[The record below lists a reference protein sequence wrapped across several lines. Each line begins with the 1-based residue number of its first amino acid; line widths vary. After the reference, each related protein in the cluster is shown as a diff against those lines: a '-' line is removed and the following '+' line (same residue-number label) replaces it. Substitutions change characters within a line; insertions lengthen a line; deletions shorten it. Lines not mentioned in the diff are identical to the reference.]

1 MNFKCLAS
9 VYHGSVL
16 EPGLTTAKWEIHVT
30 GFPHNFLNCPSI
42 LSHLDCRDPDHS
54 LFTSS
59 LYFMSFGSLGVLSIF
74 SLFNLSSPFSETH
87 HHCHRPICA
96 HVFPRSPSF
105 LSWAPMASFSSHL
118 HVFVSSHLP
127 PSLHP
132 PTLSLLCFSLSLS
145 VSTSVIHQ
153 CEQQY
158 RLISL

>member
-1 MNFKCLAS
+1 M
-9 VYHGSVL
+9 
-16 EPGLTTAKWEIHVT
+16 

-42 LSHLDCRDPDHS
+42 LSHLDGRDPDHS

-105 LSWAPMASFSSHL
+105 LSWAPMASLSSHL

-132 PTLSLLCFSLSLS
+132 PTLSLSPPFLPLSFCLDFCNSSVRAAVQIDQPLKAVLRVCWLCK
-145 VSTSVIHQ
+145 
-153 CEQQY
+153 Y
-158 RLISL
+158 N